1 MRKGIG
7 VRTLGRAEDDLV
19 RVLEAEGDG
28 VAILQL
34 AAIDFFPV
42 DEEAAALAAILDVEA
57 IGLDDHGGAVARDA
71 AGGEL
76 RVVVGFGSAADPTS
90 VLCGSRGDARAL
102 QSEHI

>member
-42 DEEAAALAAILDVEA
+42 DEEAAALAAIPDVEA

-71 AGGEL
+71 AVGEL
-76 RVVVGFGSAADPTS
+76 QVVAGFGASADHKRRLRDAG
-90 VLCGSRGDARAL
+90 VAARAVR
-102 QSEHI
+102 